1 MTSVFTTL
9 IYGDDA
15 DMPIATFTNATLSD
29 AAIITIA
36 YLHTLGNID
45 VTNEF
50 IAQQFANPYTVSNQD
65 PSRADGLVSVHNVG
79 FTYKTQEEP
88 TMTPRVHTTIHD
100 RRCRCPIHRTLETLA
115 LDAQA
120 LA

>member
-1 MTSVFTTL
+1 MSVFTTL

-15 DMPIATFTNATLSD
+15 DMPIATFTNDTLSN
-29 AAIITIA
+29 AAIVTIA

-45 VTNEF
+45 ITDEF
-50 IAQQFANPYTVSNQD
+50 IAEQFMNPYTLANQE
-65 PSRADGLVSVHNVG
+65 PPRADGLASIPTVSL
-79 FTYKTQEEP
+79 TYKTQEEL
-88 TMTPRVHTTIHD
+88 TLTHRVHTTIHD
-100 RRCRCPIHRTLETLA
+100 RTCRCAIHRTLETLA